1 MLYPEFMEYRR
12 RRLEAAAP
20 IGGRGSG
27 RKMYYSHR
35 QQPRF
40 DLGASWSRGRPP
52 PPPQRAGS
60 GPGGCNGRH
69 PGGRR
74 CKEYR
79 LYQPGGRN
87 RRGGDYYEGY
97 SAADLNPY
105 QPRHYS
111 EQYED
116 SSQQQQQQQQQ
127 QQKQQQKQQRQPQQK
142 QAAATATATAAAV
155 EKQKQQKMPKAR
167 ANIYVCTPYTAVRDF
182 SVSFLK
188 TIKLLYLVPGT

>member
-1 MLYPEFMEYRR
+1 MRRDRTYPPFWNHPQDFFCQIHGDNSSHDTSHCIVLRKEFVMLYPEFMEYRR

-60 GPGGCNGRH
+60 GPRGCNGRH
-69 PGGRR
+69 TEGRH
-74 CKEYR
+74 CMG
-79 LYQPGGRN
+79 YQPGGRN
-87 RRGGDYYEGY
+87 RGGGEYYEGY

-116 SSQQQQQQQQQ
+116 
-127 QQKQQQKQQRQPQQK
+127 
-142 QAAATATATAAAV
+142 
-155 EKQKQQKMPKAR
+155 
-167 ANIYVCTPYTAVRDF
+167 
-182 SVSFLK
+182 
-188 TIKLLYLVPGT
+188 

>member
-1 MLYPEFMEYRR
+1 MLYAEFMEYRR

-60 GPGGCNGRH
+60 GPRGCNGRH
-69 PGGRR
+69 AEGRH
-74 CKEYR
+74 CMG
-79 LYQPGGRN
+79 YQPGGRN
-87 RRGGDYYEGY
+87 RGGGEYYEGY

-116 SSQQQQQQQQQ
+116 SKQQQQQQQQQ
-127 QQKQQQKQQRQPQQK
+127 QQPYPPQ
-142 QAAATATATAAAV
+142 
-155 EKQKQQKMPKAR
+155 
-167 ANIYVCTPYTAVRDF
+167 
-182 SVSFLK
+182 
-188 TIKLLYLVPGT
+188 LL